1 MDLSDEKTEFNAR
14 AKASMLVY
22 LKSKSWEEKVRSIE
36 RMNQM
41 GLKAREAMREARA
54 KAVTG
59 DQNRIAVDI
68 QK

>member
-1 MDLSDEKTEFNAR
+1 
-14 AKASMLVY
+14 
-22 LKSKSWEEKVRSIE
+22 
-36 RMNQM
+36 MNQM

-59 DQNRIAVDI
+59 EQNRIAVDI